1 MKARL
6 KTLILSAIG
15 VFSAFSIVTVSS
27 CVDKCKSISCAY
39 DGVCS
44 DGMCICQTGYEG
56 PQCET
61 LMAKKFYGT
70 WVVSEVGSVS
80 DASQYTISIDPPP
93 TTNLTEVR
101 IKNFRNFIPE
111 DVVAYV
117 KADTIYI
124 PQQDVYGHTIVGSGW
139 VEDEKYYGD
148 NGRIVMKYKITND
161 TTGVTDDF
169 GVDGGTASTWNK

>member
-6 KTLILSAIG
+6 RSVILSAIG
-15 VFSAFSIVTVSS
+15 VISAFTIVSVSS

-39 DGVCS
+39 DGVCA
-44 DGMCICQTGYEG
+44 DGKCICQTGYEG

-61 LMAKKFYGT
+61 LTRKKFIGT

-80 DASQYTISIDPPP
+80 DASQYTVSIDPPP

-101 IKNFRNFIPE
+101 IKNFRNFIID
-111 DVVAYV
+111 DVVAFV

-124 PQQDVYGHTIVGSGW
+124 PQQEVQNHIIVGTG
-139 VEDEKYYGD
+139 VIGDEKYYGD
-148 NGRIVMKYKITND
+148 NGHIVMKYKITNKA
-161 TTGVTDDF
+161 TGVTDDF
-169 GVDGGTASTWNK
+169 GADGHTPSTWNK